1 MVALAGADLELREGE
16 FLTLL
21 GPSGSG
27 KTTLLM
33 MVAGLIQPD
42 SGEVWIDG
50 QLATYAPPFK
60 RDVGMVFQNYALFP
74 HLTVGENI
82 AFPLRMRGVAEA
94 TIQRE
99 VQRVLEVVRLP
110 DVGSRLPRALSGGQ
124 QQRVALARCMV
135 YKPSIIL
142 MDEPLG
148 ALDKKLRDQM
158 QLEIKQLHAELR
170 ITVLYVTHDQEEAMI
185 MSDRICLMR
194 DGHIEQIGTPDELYF
209 QPRTRFAAEFL
220 GESNVL
226 ACEVVGVEASHV
238 VVTVSGVR
246 LLAPQDER
254 LRDARRV
261 ALMVRPER
269 LAILDAQAA
278 RPRVQSENRLEG
290 CLRQVIRVSGL
301 TRYYVGLDSGQT
313 IVAST
318 LTGDAKTVATSG
330 SRVALT
336 WPPDAGIL
344 LPTGATTS

>member
-1 MVALAGADLELREGE
+1 
-16 FLTLL
+16 
-21 GPSGSG
+21 
-27 KTTLLM
+27 
-33 MVAGLIQPD
+33 
-42 SGEVWIDG
+42 
-50 QLATYAPPFK
+50 
-60 RDVGMVFQNYALFP
+60 
-74 HLTVGENI
+74 
-82 AFPLRMRGVAEA
+82 
-94 TIQRE
+94 
-99 VQRVLEVVRLP
+99 
-110 DVGSRLPRALSGGQ
+110 
-124 QQRVALARCMV
+124 MV

-226 ACEVVGVEASHV
+226 ACEVVGVEASHA
-238 VVTVSGVR
+238 VVTVTGVR

-269 LAILDAQAA
+269 LAIHDAQAA
-278 RPRVQSENRLEG
+278 RPGAQLENRLEG

-318 LTGDAKTVATSG
+318 LTGDAKTVATPG

-344 LPTGATTS
+344 LPPAGAGS